1 MRVDE
6 TLPRRLLQRADQ
18 CPDRV
23 FARVVSAG
31 TEQAITYGELADRA
45 GAFAL
50 ALAAAGATAGD
61 VILIALPTSADYVVA
76 AFGCHQ
82 LGAAIAPLPP
92 LTSEKDEQ
100 VRFHAERLLH
110 AAAQCGARIA
120 VVPSATAAA
129 LSAALGHSTLELATV
144 ESLTFVR
151 PGISWLGPFPPDR
164 TAVVQFS
171 SGSTAMPKGVRIT
184 FRNIEANA
192 AAIAERA
199 RISDSD
205 AMLSFLPL
213 FHDFGLF
220 GGIIYPFVWDI
231 PTWVY
236 PTEEFVRRPSF
247 WLKALSRTRATM
259 CPAPQFVYQV
269 ALHRI
274 RDRDV
279 EGCDLSAWRISYDG
293 GEPVHAA
300 TLRAFNERFAP
311 LGLAPTTILP
321 SYGMAESTLAIA
333 IHPTGSVFEAERVS
347 REALVDLGIARPAA
361 PGEPAVEV
369 VSCGPPLEGID
380 LSILTAQGTEA
391 REREVGE
398 IAIRGESV
406 AREYAVGPRE
416 TEPLERDGWFRTGD
430 LGYLANG
437 RLFVTGRVKDLI
449 IRGGRNY
456 FPQDIERTIEPL
468 PGVRMN
474 GVAAFG
480 CYDEA
485 NGTERIVAAIELD
498 TRDEAVTGTL
508 PERARRAVYDALEL
522 TLDEVVLKRKGWI
535 PKTTSGKL
543 QRAKARSLYLSE
555 MGGDVSSGAVE

>member
-1 MRVDE
+1 MRAEE
-6 TLPRRLLQRADQ
+6 TLPYRLLRRAET

-23 FARVVSAG
+23 FARVASDG
-31 TEQAITYGELADRA
+31 TEQALTYGDLAERA

-50 ALAAAGATAGD
+50 ALAAAGATVGD
-61 VILIALPTSADYVVA
+61 VVPIALPTSTDYVVA
-76 AFGCHQ
+76 VFGCHR

-110 AAAQCGARIA
+110 AATRCGSRIA
-120 VVPSATAAA
+120 VVPSTAVAA
-129 LSAALGHSTLELATV
+129 LSAAIDRSALELVTV
-144 ESLTFVR
+144 ESLTSVK
-151 PGISWLGPFPPDR
+151 PGVSWLGPFHPDR

-171 SGSTAMPKGVRIT
+171 SGSTSAPKGVRIT

-192 AAIAERA
+192 AAAARRA

-205 AMLSFLPL
+205 AMLSFLPF

-231 PTWVY
+231 PTWLH
-236 PTEEFVRRPSF
+236 PTEAFVRRPSF

-269 ALHRI
+269 ALHMI

-279 EGCDLSAWRISYDG
+279 EGCDLSAWRIAYDG

-321 SYGMAESTLAIA
+321 SYGMAEATLAVA
-333 IHPTGSVFEAERVS
+333 IHPTGSVFESERVS
-347 REALVDLGIARPAA
+347 RDGLVELGVARPAA

-380 LSILTAQGTEA
+380 LSILTERGAEA

-406 AREYAVGPRE
+406 AREYVVGPRE

-430 LGYLANG
+430 LGYLVNG
-437 RLFVTGRVKDLI
+437 RLFVTGRVKDVI

-456 FPQDIERTIEPL
+456 FPQDIERTIELL
-468 PGVRMN
+468 PGVRLN

-480 CYDEA
+480 CYDEE
-485 NGTERIVAAIELD
+485 NGTEWIVAAIELD
-498 TRDEAVTGTL
+498 TLDESVTGTL

-522 TLDEVVLKRKGWI
+522 TLDEVVLRRRGWI

-555 MGGDVSSGAVE
+555 AGTVA